1 MLTFVHNC
9 GIIFKDNCLYSINNG
24 GENMALTNVV
34 MWTDKGWKSVTR
46 DEAIRIFPD
55 DKVSAN
61 SGIFMC
67 RLCKKYVTLTA
78 PGIYARCFKH
88 SRGDVDKECDDRAL
102 SSPIQNFELH
112 TFIPPMRIKIYNSQ
126 SYTLEIGFILPPDIK
141 NNRGSII
148 IKNGNLSTSEFK
160 YDISRLS
167 YDTLTYLQLGSVPA
181 EKYTIAVLESS
192 LSLPP
197 IVDGIKKS
205 GALFDYYTRKKL
217 PDDADVVV
225 NHDYYFLTTKKLYV
239 SSGIIA
245 NQICI
250 MNGWYI
256 YKIRAKVF
264 NRSNADFFFN
274 YGYLL
279 TEKQAS
285 LTFLWPEYILSPYV
299 IKHKADKINLYIQG
313 DSIIPKIYPTGNI
326 LCCKYCDSD
335 NGVAV
340 TVECNARQQLLSAGR
355 TKVLRYTYLWKD
367 NLDACI
373 EPSIVKITDIKGVE
387 VIAGENNRLPE
398 KGILQITPQFD
409 GYIEIVKDG
418 WIIEKRRINANVI
431 SEIDRIQFGITINIY
446 QGLECV
452 WAVSYVRQKKLVSDN
467 EEELLQQ
474 LQSAGGKMIPISHLF
489 GVVVKK
495 YNGYPLVQK
504 WIYSQIRNGCI
515 SERAYKLIRGK

>member
-1 MLTFVHNC
+1 MLTFIYNY
-9 GIIFKDNCLYSINNG
+9 GIIFKENCLYFINEG
-24 GENMALTNVV
+24 GGNMALTNVA

-46 DEAIRIFPD
+46 DEAIRVFPD
-55 DKVSAN
+55 EKVSAN

-78 PGIYARCFKH
+78 PGIYTRCFKH
-88 SRGDVDKECDDRAL
+88 SRGDEDKECDDRIL
-102 SSPIQNFELH
+102 SAPIQNFELH
-112 TFIPPMRIKIYNSQ
+112 TFIPPMRIKINNSQ

-141 NNRGSII
+141 DNRGSII
-148 IKNGNLSTSEFK
+148 IKNTNISTIEYK

-167 YDTLTYLQLGSVPA
+167 YDSLTYLQLGSVPA

-239 SSGIIA
+239 PSGIIA

-264 NRSNADFFFN
+264 NRFNADFFFK

-279 TEKQAS
+279 TEKQA
-285 LTFLWPEYILSPYV
+285 LLAFLWPEYILSPYV
-299 IKHKADKINLYIQG
+299 IRHKSDKLNLYIQG
-313 DSIIPKIYPTGNI
+313 ESIIPKIYPTGNI

-340 TVECNARQQLLSAGR
+340 TVGCNARQQLLSAGR

-367 NLDACI
+367 NLYTCI
-373 EPSIVKITDIKGVE
+373 EPPIVKITDIKGFE
-387 VIAGENNRLPE
+387 VIAGENNKLPE
-398 KGILQITPQFD
+398 KEILQITPQFD

-418 WIIEKRRINANVI
+418 WIIDKRRIIANVI
-431 SEIDRIQFGITINIY
+431 SEIDMIQFGMTINIF
-446 QGLECV
+446 QGLERV
-452 WAVSYVRQKKLVSDN
+452 WSVSYVRQKKTVSDD
-467 EEELLQQ
+467 EEKLLQL
-474 LQSAGGKMIPISHLF
+474 LQNAGGKKISISHLF
-489 GVVVKK
+489 GVAVNK
-495 YNGYPLVQK
+495 YEDYPQIKK
-504 WIYSQIRNGCI
+504 WIYTQIRNGFI
-515 SERAYKLIRGK
+515 FEKAYKIIRGK